1 MSAHPWTID
10 DQTWFIFGRARGSVY
25 SCAGFLEETV
35 FVASVLDS
43 GRQIDQEEQSLMV
56 QPFYQTYSDLK
67 ATLEPLMQDV

>member
-25 SCAGFLEETV
+25 SCAGFLEETAV
-35 FVASVLDS
+35 VASVFDS
-43 GRQIDQEEQSLMV
+43 DRHLDQELQSLMV